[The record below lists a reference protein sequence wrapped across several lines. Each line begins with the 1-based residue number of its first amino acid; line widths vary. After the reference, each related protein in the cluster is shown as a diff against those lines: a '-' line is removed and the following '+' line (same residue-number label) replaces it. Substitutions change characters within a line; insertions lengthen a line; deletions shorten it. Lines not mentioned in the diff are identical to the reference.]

1 MNPTEIAFRYFNEG
15 RVMQIATL
23 HDGHPRVNSVY
34 YVMSDD
40 NKSVYWMS
48 ESRRRHSRDILADN
62 RTGGAIAIKLDS
74 PVAGLQ
80 FTGSAFIIKDD
91 EELKEIIAKY
101 NAKYDNV
108 ADGLYEKILAETNKH
123 SVYKIS
129 ITELELFDEV
139 NFPSGDVISVPLENR
154 V

>member
-1 MNPTEIAFRYFNEG
+1 MNPMEIAFRYFSEG

-23 HDGHPRVNSVY
+23 HNGHPRVNSVY
-34 YVMSDD
+34 YVTSDD
-40 NKSVYWMS
+40 NRSVYWMS
-48 ESRRRHSRDILADN
+48 ESHRRHSKDIIVDN
-62 RTGGAIAIKLDS
+62 RTGGAIAIKLDP

-80 FTGSAFIIKDD
+80 FIGNTSTVTND

-108 ADGLYEKILAETNKH
+108 ADRLYEKILAGTNKH
-123 SVYKIS
+123 SVYKIN

-139 NFPSGDVISVPLENR
+139 NFPSGDVIPVPFK
-154 V
+154 